1 MPRRMLYSI
10 GFFLS
15 FIITV
20 LFVLHFPDRATV
32 QTAVYRFCPHGNLT
46 PPRISPSCP
55 PLAWDASRY
64 FYLWTHGLWLSRSI
78 IVPRHTSWLIR
89 YEPDFIR
96 NRNWLSRT
104 AVMWHISEI
113 APYVRESICSRFIL
127 FLVFIYRTYVHF
139 ILTFLFFDA
148 RKEWIPCYMK

>member
-55 PLAWDASRY
+55 PCLGRLKI
-64 FYLWTHGLWLSRSI
+64 FLSLNARTVAEQEYHCTPAY
-78 IVPRHTSWLIR
+78 IVADPL
-89 YEPDFIR
+89 
-96 NRNWLSRT
+96 
-104 AVMWHISEI
+104 
-113 APYVRESICSRFIL
+113 
-127 FLVFIYRTYVHF
+127 
-139 ILTFLFFDA
+139 
-148 RKEWIPCYMK
+148 